1 MFSEYFYKWSSQ
13 KKKKRFIK
21 DQKAGSIRDVVNM
34 YDSSKSTTSKGAQ
47 ALGKIVLSQIRQ
59 K

>member
-1 MFSEYFYKWSSQ
+1 MKQKSFSYIYKWSSQ

-34 YDSSKSTTSKGAQ
+34 YDS
-47 ALGKIVLSQIRQ
+47 
-59 K
+59 